1 MTGALARAVF
11 IVLVT
16 TFAAAL
22 PASAQLDTGTIV
34 GTVRD
39 QSGAVVPGATVTATQ
54 ESTATAA
61 SAVSTDKGQ
70 FVFPNLKIGTYSIS
84 AELPGFRKSV
94 QTGIVLH
101 VQERVDVEV
110 KIELGNVTEEVVVTG
125 TTELLHTQTAD
136 VGYSVDQRQVTDLP
150 LLGRR
155 YSELAFLT
163 TGVVSAPGGLTG
175 RGEDG
180 LFNVN
185 GNLATWNNFILDGG
199 DNNSASTNLQERSTE
214 VVQPPVDAL
223 EEFRVQT
230 RTYSAEF
237 GKAAGAVINASIK
250 QGSNAFKGNLF
261 EFYRDE
267 AFNANTW
274 ENERAGRPKGAFDQ
288 NIAGGTLG
296 GPIVRNRTFFFGDYQ
311 ATRTNKALTQLAT
324 VPTDLMRQGNL
335 SEFTGAMVASN
346 PFVPAGCVNAAAK
359 TIAASCI
366 DPVAASLLKLYPRAN
381 VPQALAAFGVAGG
394 FVSPNYISNGI
405 LQNDVDQFDLR
416 IDQNLSPSAGRVFG
430 RYSFMDVTRHE
441 PPVLDDPV
449 ASGDFSSNTLNRG
462 QSAVGGWSRTF
473 GGSIFNEFRGAWNRM
488 SSSSLQPSFG
498 MASNSQFGIKGVP
511 DDPRYSGGI
520 PHMNIS
526 RMTRLGGP
534 FFRPQFQTSQV
545 FQFSDNIT
553 WSRGEHNYKF
563 GFEKRRDKVDYID
576 LRALNGVLNFTDSRY
591 SGFGYGDFLLGL
603 SSQQGLTLYREAD
616 LYSDG
621 WQVYG
626 QDSWRLTSNVTMNY
640 GLRYE
645 YFTPMQDKANQMTNI
660 DPATGTI
667 ITSKADGSIYDRT
680 LIHPDRNNFAP
691 RVGVAWSASS
701 KLVVRAGYGIF
712 YQEYDRYGSESQL
725 ALNPPQLVDVSLI
738 ANSGTDAPPM
748 VLRNGFA
755 PISASNIDKTR
766 VQWRI
771 QDPNQNTPWVQQFS
785 LGPEYQIGG
794 ATVVAVDYVG
804 NLTRN
809 GRKLRNL
816 NQGIITAGNVVVFP
830 YAQYGFA
837 NAYLEQIATDGKA
850 NYHSLQARVQRR
862 LSKGLAFTSSFTY
875 GRALGNF
882 LDHLSADGGGES
894 GNFPKNVYDIAADY
908 GPLSIDIRK
917 RFVTSF
923 IYELPIGSGRAV
935 QPKGVVGA
943 IARDWNVNG
952 ILTLSDGRPFSITST
967 DRVNTGPGRISRANC
982 NGDPV
987 PGSFDQTIDHWFD
1000 TAAFSEPAA
1009 FTYGNCSPNSVVGPG
1024 SKSMNLSL
1032 FRSIPW
1038 NGRRIELRV
1047 ESFNA
1052 FNWVNYGRPGQSV
1065 SNAATFGKISTT
1077 LGDPRELQFAVKFYF

>member
-1 MTGALARAVF
+1 MTRMLRDSIYAAF
-11 IVLVT
+11 ILI
-16 TFAAAL
+16 FACAL

-39 QSGAVVPGATVTATQ
+39 QSAAVVPGATVTATQ
-54 ESTATAA
+54 ESTGTAATA
-61 SAVSTDKGQ
+61 VTTEKGQ
-70 FVFPNLKIGTYSIS
+70 FVFPNLKIGTYTIA

-101 VQERVDVEV
+101 VQERMEVDVR
-110 KIELGNVTEEVVVTG
+110 IELGNVTEEVVVRG
-125 TTELLHTQTAD
+125 ESPLLQTQTAD
-136 VGYSVDQRQVTDLP
+136 VGYAVDQRQVTDLP

-163 TGVVSAPGGLTG
+163 TGVVTAPGGLTG

-180 LFNVN
+180 MFNVN

-250 QGSNAFKGNLF
+250 QGSNAFRGNLF
-261 EFYRDE
+261 EFFRDE
-267 AFNANTW
+267 KFNANTW
-274 ENERAGRPKGAFDQ
+274 ENGRAGRPKGMFNQ
-288 NIAGGTLG
+288 HIAGGTLG
-296 GPIVRNRTFFFGDYQ
+296 GPLMRNQTFFFGDYQ
-311 ATRTNKALTQLAT
+311 ATRTSKALTQLAT
-324 VPTDLMRQGNL
+324 VPTDLMRAGSLVELTGN
-335 SEFTGAMVASN
+335 MVASN
-346 PFVPAGCVNAAAK
+346 PFVPAGCVNAGAK
-359 TIAASCI
+359 TIASSCI
-366 DPVAASLLKLYPRAN
+366 DPVAAALLKLYPRAN
-381 VPQALAAFGVAGG
+381 LPQALAAFGVPGG

-405 LQNDVDQFDLR
+405 LENDVDQFDLR
-416 IDQNLSPSAGRVFG
+416 VDQNLGRTSGRLFG

-441 PPVLDDPV
+441 PPVLDDPI

-473 GGSIFNEFRGAWNRM
+473 GGAMFSEFRAAWNRM

-498 MASNSQFGIKGVP
+498 TAANSQFGIKGIP
-511 DDPRYSGGI
+511 EDPRYSGGL
-520 PHMNIS
+520 PHMNIT

-545 FQFSDNIT
+545 FQFSENLT
-553 WSRGEHNYKF
+553 WSRDEHTYKF
-563 GFEKRRDKVDYID
+563 GLERRRDKVDYID
-576 LRALNGVLNFTDSRY
+576 LRALNGVLNFTDGRY
-591 SGFGYGDFLLGL
+591 SGYGLGDFLLGL
-603 SSQQGLTLYREAD
+603 SSQQGLTLFREAD

-621 WQVYG
+621 WQFYG
-626 QDSWRLTSNVTMNY
+626 QDSWRLGNTVTLHY

-645 YFTPMQDKANQMTNI
+645 YFTPTQDKANLMTNI
-660 DPATGTI
+660 DPVTGAI
-667 ITSKADGSIYDRT
+667 VTSKAEGSLDERT
-680 LIHPDRNNFAP
+680 LIHPDRNNVAP
-691 RVGVAWSASS
+691 RIGVAWNPSS
-701 KLVVRAGYGIF
+701 RLVIRGGYGIF
-712 YQEYDRYGSESQL
+712 YQESDRYGSESQL
-725 ALNPPQLVDVSLI
+725 ALNPPQLIDVSLI
-738 ANSGTDAPPM
+738 ANSGSEAPPM
-748 VLRNGFA
+748 ILRNGFA
-755 PISASNIDKTR
+755 PVSAANVDNTR

-771 QDPNQNTPWVQQFS
+771 QDPNQKTPWVQQFS
-785 LGPEYQIGG
+785 LGPEYQIGSS
-794 ATVVAVDYVG
+794 TVVGLDYVG

-816 NQGIITAGNVVVFP
+816 NQGIITGNTVTFP

-837 NAYLEQIATDGKA
+837 NAYLEQIATDGEA

-862 LSKGLAFTSSFTY
+862 LSRGLAFTSSFTY

-894 GNFPKNVYDIAADY
+894 GNFPKNVYDLAADY

-923 IYELPIGSGRAV
+923 IYELPVGVGRAV
-935 QPKGVVGA
+935 QPTGVLGA
-943 IARDWNVNG
+943 LARDWNVNG

-967 DRVNTGPGRISRANC
+967 DRVGAGPGRISRANC
-982 NGDPV
+982 IGEAV
-987 PGSFDQTIDHWFD
+987 PGNFDQTIDHWFD
-1000 TAAFSEPAA
+1000 PSAFAEPAPLA
-1009 FTYGNCSPNSVVGPG
+1009 FGTCAPNSVVGPG

-1032 FRSIPW
+1032 FRSVPW

-1047 ESFNA
+1047 ESFNT

-1065 SNAATFGKISTT
+1065 SNAATFGKISSTQ
-1077 LGDPRELQFAVKFYF
+1077 GDPRELQFAVKFYF

>member
-1 MTGALARAVF
+1 MTGVLRRAAYISF
-11 IVLVT
+11 ILVLT
-16 TFAAAL
+16 AL
-22 PASAQLDTGTIV
+22 PAAAQLDTGTIV

-61 SAVSTDKGQ
+61 TAVTSDKGQ
-70 FVFPNLKIGTYSIS
+70 FVFPNLKIGTYSIA
-84 AELPGFRKSV
+84 AELSGFRKSV

-101 VQERVDVEV
+101 VQERIDVDV

-125 TTELLHTQTAD
+125 ESPLLQTQTAD
-136 VGYSVDQRQVTDLP
+136 VGYAVDQRQVTDLP

-163 TGVVSAPGGLTG
+163 TGVVTAPGGLTG

-199 DNNSASTNLQERSTE
+199 DNNSMSTNLQERSTE
-214 VVQPPVDAL
+214 VIQPPVDAL

-250 QGSNAFKGNLF
+250 QGTNAFRGNLF
-261 EFYRDE
+261 EFFRDE
-267 AFNANTW
+267 RFNANTW
-274 ENERAGRPKGAFDQ
+274 ENNRAGRPKGQFNQ
-288 NIAGGTLG
+288 HIAGATLG
-296 GPIVRNRTFFFGDYQ
+296 GPIVRNHTFFFGDFQ
-311 ATRTNKALTQLAT
+311 ATRTSKALTQLAT
-324 VPTDLMRQGNL
+324 VPTDLMRQGIL
-335 SEFTGAMVASN
+335 TEFAGNMNAAN
-346 PFVPAGCVNAAAK
+346 AFVPAGCVNAAAK
-359 TIAASCI
+359 TIAPSCI
-366 DPVAASLLKLYPRAN
+366 DPVAAGLLKLYPRPN
-381 VPQALAAFGVAGG
+381 VPQAVAALGVPGG

-405 LQNDVDQFDLR
+405 LENDVDQFDAR
-416 IDQNLSPSAGRVFG
+416 VDQNLARASGRVFG
-430 RYSFMDVTRHE
+430 RYSFMDVKRHE

-473 GGSIFNEFRGAWNRM
+473 GGALFSELRGAWNRM
-488 SSSSLQPSFG
+488 SSSSLQLAFG
-498 MASNSQFGIKGVP
+498 IPSNSDFGIKGIP
-511 DDPRYSGGI
+511 EDPRYSGGL
-520 PHMNIS
+520 PHMNIA

-545 FQFSDNIT
+545 YQLSENLT
-553 WSRGEHNYKF
+553 WSRGEHTYKF
-563 GFEKRRDKVDYID
+563 GAERRRDKVDYID
-576 LRALNGVLNFTDSRY
+576 LRALNGVVNFTDGRY

-603 SSQQGLTLYREAD
+603 ASQQGLTLYREAD

-621 WQVYG
+621 WQAYA
-626 QDSWRLTSNVTMNY
+626 QDAWRVGSNVTLTY

-660 DPATGTI
+660 DPATGAI
-667 ITSKADGSIYDRT
+667 VTSKADGSIYDRT
-680 LIHPDRNNFAP
+680 LIHPDRDNFAP
-691 RVGVAWSASS
+691 RAGIAWNPTPR
-701 KLVVRAGYGIF
+701 LVIRGGYGIF

-725 ALNPPQLVDVSLI
+725 ALNPPQLIDVSLI
-738 ANSGTDAPPM
+738 ANSGNEPPPM
-748 VLRNGFA
+748 ILRNGFA
-755 PISASNIDKTR
+755 PVSASNIDKTR

-771 QDPNQNTPWVQQFS
+771 QDPNQKTPWVQQFS
-785 LGPEYQIGG
+785 LGPEYQLGG
-794 ATVVAVDYVG
+794 ATVVGVDYVG

-816 NQGIITAGNVVVFP
+816 NQGIITPGNVVVFP
-830 YAQYGFA
+830 YAQYGFGQ
-837 NAYLEQIATDGKA
+837 AYLEQIATDGEG

-894 GNFPKNVYDIAADY
+894 GNFPKNVYDIGADY

-923 IYELPIGSGRAV
+923 IYELPVGSGRAIA
-935 QPKGVVGA
+935 PSGVLGA
-943 IARDWNVNG
+943 LTRDWNVNG

-967 DRVNTGPGRISRANC
+967 DRVQVGPGRISRANC
-982 NGDPV
+982 VGNAV
-987 PGSFDQTIDHWFD
+987 PDGFDQTIDRWFD
-1000 TAAFSEPAA
+1000 TAAFAEPAP
-1009 FTYGNCSPNSVVGPG
+1009 FTYGSCTPNSVVGPG

-1047 ESFNA
+1047 ESFNT

-1065 SNAATFGKISTT
+1065 SNPATFGRISTT
-1077 LGDPRELQFAVKFYF
+1077 QGDPRELQFAVKFYF